1 MRGLSF
7 LNKLP
12 GLLLAVAGGGSAWA
26 ELPPYSFPQ
35 PVTPIAHETLHV
47 HNLFMVIALSLFF
60 AVLALMLYSFWAHS
74 KARGHKAST
83 FVGPTSRK
91 QWLWVL
97 TPFVGLLIL
106 DYGVFG
112 IPAYHAV
119 LQYEDTKNNAD
130 LVVKVTGSQWLWEYE
145 FPAEGVRFTSRLST
159 PREQIE
165 NAQAK
170 NPNYLL
176 EVDNPL
182 VLPVGKKVRFITT
195 SNDVIHSWW
204 VPAFGVK
211 RDAIPGFVRE
221 FWVKVDTAGTYRG
234 QCSELCGKEHGYMPV
249 VVHAVPEAEFK
260 AWLAEKKAQ
269 ASGSSGTPAAA
280 GNMEPTPAQG
290 EKVNVAEKKAETSGS
305 SDSPAVTWNLEQALV
320 QGEKVYT
327 SACASC
333 HQPHGKGMPPTF
345 PALDGSKIVNGPV
358 DEHIKQVLF
367 GKPNTAMAAFGA
379 SLSDADIAAV
389 VTFERNHWGNKTG
402 AVVQAEQVAKLKRA
416 GQ

>member
-74 KARGHKAST
+74 KARGHKASS
-83 FVGPTSRK
+83 FVAPTSRK

-165 NAQAK
+165 NTQAK

-211 RDAIPGFVRE
+211 RDAIPGFLRE

-260 AWLAEKKAQ
+260 TWLAAKKAQ
-269 ASGSSGTPAAA
+269 ASGGSGAPAAA
-280 GNMEPTPAQG
+280 WNMEQAMAQG
-290 EKVNVAEKKAETSGS
+290 EKVYA
-305 SDSPAVTWNLEQALV
+305 
-320 QGEKVYT
+320 
-327 SACASC
+327 SACAAC
-333 HQPHGKGMPPTF
+333 HQPHGKGMPPAF
-345 PALDGSKIVNGPV
+345 PALDGSQIVNGPV

-402 AVVQAEQVAKLKRA
+402 DVVQAEQVAKLKRV